1 MIATNKLL
9 FLIFV
14 LNIVFPIAFLSTAN
28 AATQDVWNAY
38 VNRLRNLEAR
48 VNRLQHLE
56 KRVNSLQHLEKRVNS
71 LQHHLE
77 KLVNRLHSIEQRV
90 ILIERILQSQRQS
103 DLLVQIQQ
111 LQTEIQKLRGKLQV
125 QAHTLKILKLNQHQ
139 QAPINIENTA
149 SSQLGN
155 DAAGPKV
162 PMTAS
167 SRLPNSRIR
176 PQISPAEQEAE
187 KEEYQRAYGMLQ
199 ANEYRAAAQAFR
211 NFLIHYPNSKYSD
224 NAQYWLGE
232 TYYVIRNFDAAILEF
247 NQLLDQYPN
256 SPKRAGALL
265 KLGFI
270 YQEKNQNAKATQ
282 LFLQITQQYPDSK
295 EAQLAQQRLDLIS
308 K

>member
-48 VNRLQHLE
+48 VDRLQQLE
-56 KRVNSLQHLEKRVNS
+56 KRVN
-71 LQHHLE
+71 
-77 KLVNRLHSIEQRV
+77 RLHSLEQRV
-90 ILIERILQSQRQS
+90 IMIERSLQSQRQS
-103 DLLVQIQQ
+103 DLLVRIQQ
-111 LQTEIQKLRGKLQV
+111 LQTEIQKLQGKLQV

-176 PQISPAEQEAE
+176 PQIS
-187 KEEYQRAYGMLQ
+187 
-199 ANEYRAAAQAFR
+199 
-211 NFLIHYPNSKYSD
+211 
-224 NAQYWLGE
+224 
-232 TYYVIRNFDAAILEF
+232 
-247 NQLLDQYPN
+247 
-256 SPKRAGALL
+256 
-265 KLGFI
+265 
-270 YQEKNQNAKATQ
+270 
-282 LFLQITQQYPDSK
+282 
-295 EAQLAQQRLDLIS
+295 
-308 K
+308 